1 MPTIR
6 KIKLSKSVV
15 NLKNDQKYIV
25 DKLKE

>member
-1 MPTIR
+1 MSIIR

-25 DKLKE
+25 GKLKE

>member
-1 MPTIR
+1 MSTIR

-25 DKLKE
+25 GKLKE